1 MLDHCCEGTFVFKN
15 LRQAKYVKSY
25 GDDLCGGHEPYV
37 SHIWLTG
44 LKTTPQE
51 HGEES
56 YWILSL
62 SLLKSVDTKI

>member
-1 MLDHCCEGTFVFKN
+1 MLDHCCEGKFVFKKP
-15 LRQAKYVKSY
+15 QASQIRKKLWGRS
-25 GDDLCGGHEPYV
+25 LPGHEPYI